1 MSPIYTPGKLVLK
14 KEFIPES
21 YMYEFPSQYPI
32 WTPANITTAL
42 WLDAADAST
51 ITQSSNLVSQWNDK
65 SGNGRNAT
73 QASSTLRPLY
83 SASRINGKP
92 AIYSD
97 GIDDLMVFGSAVCPN
112 NFTIIAVGQVNSTD
126 NIKSFVFNQFTTG
139 VAGRTQASFV
149 RGDSSAFFQL
159 GAFISVSSAFTLNAN
174 QLCEWSRVAGTG
186 TITVNATN
194 TNTGALTDT
203 IDSGNSSIFGRSFGA
218 VYSQV
223 TIGELVIVANGAS
236 IDNRQKLEGYLAHKW
251 GLAANLPGGHPYK
264 TVGPTP

>member
-1 MSPIYTPGKLVLK
+1 MSWLITGSQKVNWD
-14 KEFIPES
+14 
-21 YMYEFPSQYPI
+21 PSR
-32 WTPANITTAL
+32 ITTAL

-97 GIDDLMVFGSAVCPN
+97 GIDDLMEFGSAVCPN
-112 NFTIIAVGQVNSTD
+112 NFTIIAVGQSNSTD
-126 NIKSFVFNQFTTG
+126 NPKSFVFNQFTTG
-139 VAGRTQASFV
+139 GAGRTQASFV
-149 RGDSSAFFQL
+149 RNDNTALLQL
-159 GAFISVSSAFTLNAN
+159 GTTVNVSSAFTLNAN

-194 TNTGALTDT
+194 TDTGALTDT
-203 IDSGNSSIFGRSFGA
+203 IDSGNSSIFGRSFGET
-218 VYSQV
+218 YSQV

-251 GLAANLPGGHPYK
+251 GLTANLPADHPYK
-264 TVGPTP
+264 VNPPAP